1 MLIIHVHNI
10 NFTALLYTRNT
21 CTPQYTV
28 HYYQY
33 IIHYSRE
40 PMFSFDLNSVVGDI
54 AWSPYAATVF
64 TAVTAEGK
72 VSYCTCIEGCGLK
85 HVC

>member
-1 MLIIHVHNI
+1 MLFI
-10 NFTALLYTRNT
+10 
-21 CTPQYTV
+21 TV
-28 HYYQY
+28 HQSIVHCY
-33 IIHYSRE
+33 RE

-72 VSYCTCIEGCGLK
+72 VS
-85 HVC
+85 